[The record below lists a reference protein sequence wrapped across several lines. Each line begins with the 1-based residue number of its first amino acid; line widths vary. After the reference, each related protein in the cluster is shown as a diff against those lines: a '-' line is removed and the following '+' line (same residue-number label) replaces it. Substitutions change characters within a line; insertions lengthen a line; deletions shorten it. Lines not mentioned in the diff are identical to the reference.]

1 MAVDIGPRIGID
13 GEKQFRDE
21 LKNINQSLKTLDSE
35 MKVVKSSFDG
45 QKKSAEQLKKENE
58 VLERSVLTLKDKLSQ
73 QEDALAK
80 CAQKYGE
87 ADAKTMKWQQAVNE
101 TKAALNNAENAIKA
115 NTRAM
120 DEYGNEL
127 AETQMHTSN
136 FGESFKGTFAG
147 IMASKGFMLVVQTVQ
162 KLAQAAK
169 EAFISSA
176 EYADAVNT
184 LAAQTGLATDEIQ
197 EFMYMSELVDVDV
210 DTLTGSLAKLVKSM
224 NSARAG
230 TGNATEAFKKLGISV
245 TNNDG
250 ILRNNTEVF
259 AEVIEALGQI
269 EDVTERDALAMDIF
283 GKSAQDLNP
292 LILMGKDGIQALAE
306 EANELG
312 IVLAEKDL
320 NTLNGMN
327 DELYKL
333 KEQIQKIEMD
343 FVLEHAEEIEAVL
356 EQVPGILEDTA
367 TILGSIIDLV
377 ATLLPGLTKVAHLIT
392 TVAAAA
398 DSSKDGNY
406 YSFTGDFDA
415 GEYTGG
421 GGKKTQKGGARAAI
435 NIYPQS
441 MTRGQTDYVISA
453 ANRALGGKL

>member
-73 QEDALAK
+73 QEDALEK

-120 DEYGNEL
+120 DEYGDEL
-127 AETQMHTSN
+127 GETQMHTSN

-147 IMASKGFMLVVQTVQ
+147 IMASKGFMLVVQAVQ

-169 EAFISSA
+169 EAFLSSA

-197 EFMYMSELVDVDV
+197 EFMYMSELVDVDI

-292 LILMGKDGIQALAE
+292 LILAGKDGIQALAK

-312 IVLAEKDL
+312 IVLGQDDL
-320 NTLNGMN
+320 NALNGMN

-333 KEQIQKIEMD
+333 KEQVQKIELD
-343 FVLEHAEEIEAVL
+343 FVLEHTEEIEAVL
-356 EQVPGILEDTA
+356 EEIPGILEDTA
-367 TILGSIIDLV
+367 TVLSGIIDLV
-377 ATLLPGLTKVAHLIT
+377 SLLLPGLTKVAHLIT
-392 TVAAAA
+392 TI
-398 DSSKDGNY
+398 STS
-406 YSFTGDFDA
+406 
-415 GEYTGG
+415 GG
-421 GGKKTQKGGARAAI
+421 GYQFSQDNIDAFNNGNGSNKKSSPGTFKKGAAI